1 MGYIRPGTT
10 GILGEHNDREKIHPH
25 PPKKRMRGLGDLV
38 QRVFRAV
45 GIEVAFKK
53 VTKNRECGCKQRQE
67 FLNRVVPFGKGE
79 GDDMQSKQD

>member
-1 MGYIRPGTT
+1 MGYIRPGTQ
-10 GILGEHNDREKIHPH
+10 GIVGIDDQPPRDFE
-25 PPKKRMRGLGDLV
+25 PPKKTRMRGLGDLV
-38 QRVFRAV
+38 QRVFRVV

-79 GDDMQSKQD
+79 GDDVQSDED